1 MIDKGK
7 ILLVDDEPLVLR
19 SMAKTLLRAGFDV
32 HVAEDARI
40 GFNLFQVAL
49 EDDEPFDVAI
59 VDLHMPDLDGQSNPD
74 AGLHLLSEILALDAN
89 MPVVVLSAFDQ
100 VARAKEAVMRGA
112 RAYLVKGR
120 EAGLIEIVNDILQI
134 QE

>member
-32 HVAEDARI
+32 HVAEDARV
-40 GFNLFQVAL
+40 GFNLFQIAL
-49 EDDEPFDVAI
+49 DDDEPFDVAI

-74 AGLHLLSEILALDAN
+74 AGLHLLSELLALDAN

-100 VARAKEAVMRGA
+100 VARAKEAVTRGA

-134 QE
+134 QD

>member
-1 MIDKGK
+1 MLDKGK

-32 HVAEDARI
+32 HVAEDARV

-49 EDDEPFDVAI
+49 DDGEPFDVAI
-59 VDLHMPDLDGQSNPD
+59 VDLHMPDLDGQSNPE
-74 AGLHLLSEILALDAN
+74 AGLHLLSELLTLDASL
-89 MPVVVLSAFDQ
+89 PVVVLSAFDQ
-100 VARAKEAVMRGA
+100 VTRAKEAVTRGA

-120 EAGLIEIVNDILQI
+120 ETGLVEIVNDII
-134 QE
+134 QVQD

>member
-100 VARAKEAVMRGA
+100 VARAKEAVTRGA